1 MRRDDMN
8 IIDKQ
13 FNELTLEIK
22 NLSKKEIFDNTKQS
36 FFNINSVTQK

>member
-1 MRRDDMN
+1 MN

-22 NLSKKEIFDNTKQS
+22 NLSKKEIFDNTQ
-36 FFNINSVTQK
+36 V